1 MQNGDGKI
9 MKQNELSRIIG
20 GYIDE
25 ADDEEEVEEEHPVK
39 DKKQIKGNDK

>member
-1 MQNGDGKI
+1 MQNGDGKM

-25 ADDEEEVEEEHPVK
+25 ADDENEVEEENPVK
-39 DKKQIKGNDK
+39 EKKQIKANDK